1 MDKRQLPRRLNGIQN
16 ALEHVASELCYV
28 ASDAKDGKI
37 NASTTFD
44 KLLGLSSV
52 VSTLADQVQ
61 DAEAASRLSDEE
73 ELGQVLG
80 QAFFPKLLSKEDAKS
95 EEQGAEQEG
104 VENAL

>member
-61 DAEAASRLSDEE
+61 DAEAASRLTDEE
-73 ELGQVLG
+73 EVGQVLG
-80 QAFFPKLLSKEDAKS
+80 QVFFPRFLGREEAKAED
-95 EEQGAEQEG
+95 QE
-104 VENAL
+104 VKQ